1 MASTILSNII
11 EPTMF
16 SAYVAQQTVAKSA
29 LIQSGVLARSDNF
42 NVLAAGGGSV
52 SHLPFFNPFT
62 WTEAD
67 VASDDPTAKSTPS
80 NLTTGDMIAR
90 KDYLS
95 KSWSA
100 MELAERVSGE
110 DIVNQIG
117 NGVANYWVQ
126 DLQKRALGQ
135 LASIALDN
143 SDMVNTVGTDSST
156 NATNPEAATKA
167 SFGAIADAKQTMG
180 DHANTLSMIVMHS
193 VVYNNL
199 YKSEPTSFVAP
210 STVQPFTTY
219 GGLRVI
225 VDDGVT
231 VTQGTNRKMYNTF
244 LLAPNAFAYGEATLP
259 EGTEVWRDPAAGNGY
274 GEERLYS
281 RKQQILLPIGFAAN
295 PTITSRSKSPTIAQ
309 WSATGAFTRVYDRKL
324 VPIAI
329 LQSNG

>member
-1 MASTILSNII
+1 MASTIISNII

-16 SAYVAQQTVAKSA
+16 SAYVAQQTAVKSA

-42 NVLAAGGGSV
+42 NTLAAGGGSV

-67 VASDDPTAKSTPS
+67 VASDDPSVKSTPS
-80 NLTTGDMIAR
+80 NLTAGDMIAR

-100 MELAERVSGE
+100 MELAERVSGA
-110 DIVNQIG
+110 DIVDQIG
-117 NGVANYWVQ
+117 NIVSTYWVQ
-126 DLQKRALGQ
+126 DTQKRALGQ

-143 SDMVNTVGTDSST
+143 TDMVVTVGTD
-156 NATNPEAATKA
+156 ATGAPAAGQLA
-167 SFGAIADAKQTMG
+167 SYAAIIDAKQTMG
-180 DHANTLSMIVMHS
+180 DHQDALSMIVMHS
-193 VVYNNL
+193 QVKSNL
-199 YKSEPTSFVAP
+199 MKSELTSFIQP
-210 STVQPFTTY
+210 SVIQPFLTY
-219 GGLRVI
+219 NGLRVI

-244 LLAPNAFAYGEATLP
+244 LLAPGAFAYGEAALP
-259 EGTEVWRDPAAGNGY
+259 EATEVWRDPAAGNGF

-281 RKQQILLPIGFAAN
+281 RKQQILLPVGFAAN
-295 PTITSRSKSPTIAQ
+295 PTITSRSKSPTIGQ
-309 WSATGAFTRVYDRKL
+309 WSATGAFTRVYDRKM